1 MSASRKF
8 PDEEA
13 LQAYLQGRL
22 DGANR
27 REIEIAAAQ
36 DPELSAWI
44 NACAAQNRGMHMLY
58 DDVLSEPI
66 PDNLLRVFER
76 D

>member
-1 MSASRKF
+1 MPPTRKF
-8 PDEEA
+8 PEET

-22 DGANR
+22 DGSRR

-44 NACAAQNRGMHMLY
+44 GACTAQNRGMHMLY
-58 DDVLSEPI
+58 DAVLDEPI
-66 PDNLLRVFER
+66 PENLLRVFER

>member
-1 MSASRKF
+1 MQQKRKF

-22 DGANR
+22 DGPRR
-27 REIEIAAAQ
+27 REIEVAAAQ

-44 NACAAQNRGMHMLY
+44 DACAAQNRGMHMLY
-58 DDVLSEPI
+58 DSILREPI
-66 PDNLLRVFER
+66 PEHLLRIFER
-76 D
+76 N